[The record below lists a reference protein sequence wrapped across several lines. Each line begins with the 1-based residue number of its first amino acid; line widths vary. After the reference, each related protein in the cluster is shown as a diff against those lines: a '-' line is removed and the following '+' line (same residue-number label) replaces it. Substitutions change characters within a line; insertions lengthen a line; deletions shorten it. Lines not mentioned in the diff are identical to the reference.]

1 MKVTAAQNTYQ
12 YVVFR
17 LSKEIYGFEIK
28 FVTTIEKLMPI
39 TRVPKTPS
47 FIKGV
52 INLRGEI
59 IPVMCLRERFGLG
72 AVEETDETRIV
83 IVKVG
88 EFQVG
93 MIVDVVEEVL
103 QLTEDSTESVSGLSN
118 SISMNLINGVGKVD
132 GKVVALLNMEELVDI
147 SEKTEE

>member
-1 MKVTAAQNTYQ
+1 MKVTAAQNTCQ

-17 LSKEIYGFEIK
+17 LSKEIYGFDIK

-93 MIVDVVEEVL
+93 MVVDVVEEVI

-118 SISMNLINGVGKVD
+118 SVSMNFILGVGKVD
-132 GKVVALLNMEELVDI
+132 GKVVSLLNMEELVDI